1 MPCYEYE
8 CDTCGH
14 RFERVQK
21 ADDRPVKKCP
31 QCHNPVRKV
40 FFPVAIIFR
49 GSGFYV
55 TDYGRGNNGRRSKFP
70 DSGGDGKSKSESKV
84 ESKTE
89 G

>member
-1 MPCYEYE
+1 
-8 CDTCGH
+8 
-14 RFERVQK
+14 
-21 ADDRPVKKCP
+21 
-31 QCHNPVRKV
+31 VRKV